1 MKTKCYSVR
10 LESLA
15 PISAKC
21 YKARSWDGKECLVP
35 MSVVFGEDWEV
46 IKSEAYWI
54 AAWWLEKYG
63 GITFTSKKVKWIDK

>member
-21 YKARSWDGKECLVP
+21 YKARSWDGKECLIP
-35 MSVVFGEDWEV
+35 RSVVKGQDWEV
-46 IKSEAYWI
+46 MKSEAWWI
-54 AAWWLEKYG
+54 AAWWLEKHSG
-63 GITFTSKKVKWIDK
+63 VTFTSKKVKWIE